1 MTLDQLS
8 QEAALATG
16 SGIGFNILSLAH
28 RERKFTVAAGP
39 IGGKYVI
46 VRCDTGNS
54 YLVAGTEDRYDMA
67 TNMTRVREVKSEI
80 VELTEQGATISERLA
95 ALNEELG
102 SFGLVG

>member
-28 RERKFTVAAGP
+28 PERKFTVAAGP

-46 VRCDTGNS
+46 VRLDTGNS
-54 YLVAGTEDRYDMA
+54 YLVAGTEDRYDA
-67 TNMTRVREVKSEI
+67 STNMARIREVKSEI
-80 VELTEQGATISERLA
+80 AELTERAVTISERMA
-95 ALNEELG
+95 VLNEELG